1 MIKFLG
7 ITTAGR
13 IHKEYDPDDDLDDE
27 DDITRNY
34 PTKKEKDRLPNED
47 IWQLGELSNGEIG
60 YYPVAKSQVGLIIN
74 LDHK

>member
-7 ITTAGR
+7 ITSPGR

-27 DDITRNY
+27 EDITRNY

-60 YYPVAKSQVGLIIN
+60 YYPVAKSQVGLII
-74 LDHK
+74 